1 MLKTNLEK
9 CLAIFLAA
17 ALLAGGSS
25 WAQETAAESGDADQT
40 AYRLGP
46 GDSVHIQVFGEA
58 DLSRDVRLGEDGR
71 INYAFVG
78 PIELAGQTL
87 LEVEQTIHEALLGDY
102 LVNPQV
108 SVTMAE
114 YRPFFINGEVKNP
127 GSFAYQ
133 PALTV
138 SRAISLAGGLTERA
152 SDRKIFLIRDGMGE
166 ADRIRVTLDDGVGP
180 GDTIT
185 IEQSFF

>member
-1 MLKTNLEK
+1 MLKTILMK
-9 CLAIFLAA
+9 WPAPLLLAMLISPGAWAEQAGDAA
-17 ALLAGGSS
+17 A
-25 WAQETAAESGDADQT
+25 GD

-46 GDSVHIQVFGEA
+46 GDTVRIQVFGES
-58 DLSRDVRLGEDGR
+58 DLSRDVKLGEDGL

-78 PIELAGQTL
+78 QIELAGQTL
-87 LEVEQTIHEALLGDY
+87 KEVEQTIHERLLGDY

-114 YRPFFINGEVKNP
+114 YRLFFINGEVNAP
-127 GSFAYQ
+127 GGYAYQ
-133 PALTV
+133 PGLTV

-152 SDRKIFLIRDGMGE
+152 SDRKIFLIPDGRGE
-166 ADRIRVTLDDGVGP
+166 ADRVRVTLDDGVGP